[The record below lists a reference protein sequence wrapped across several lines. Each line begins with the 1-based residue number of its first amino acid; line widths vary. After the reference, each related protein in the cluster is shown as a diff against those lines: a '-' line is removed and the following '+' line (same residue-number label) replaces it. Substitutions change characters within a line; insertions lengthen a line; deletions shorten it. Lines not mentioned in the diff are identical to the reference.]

1 MFEPFDG
8 AVRVHDKCVQDC
20 VKYINKYV
28 LSQINS
34 FFYIIQPT
42 KTELNLSVPNTLSCL
57 LLFVPVLHSVYTETW
72 LHVMSC
78 CLKAR

>member
-8 AVRVHDKCVQDC
+8 AVRVYDKCVQDC
-20 VKYINKYV
+20 VKYINY
-28 LSQINS
+28 

-57 LLFVPVLHSVYTETW
+57 LLFVPVSHSVYTETW